1 MRLRMIIGRRLQCP
15 QIHKKLNRTKKLKQK
30 DLNTYT
36 KNIKLNKY
44 YETKLHK

>member
-36 KNIKLNKY
+36 K
-44 YETKLHK
+44 TKQKKTIQART